1 MNHRISKDAFEKW
14 YNEPSV
20 VAAILPLYLSGL
32 YLSRYGGHKDAP
44 SLHDY
49 FDSKEEAIRHY
60 DYLKNVY
67 QSISAKEIYSPYVF
81 PWESAELTRS
91 EIVLKMAYIT
101 WMTNDSA
108 LKDDLCTC
116 LPSLDTYMRA
126 GYIGVVLN
134 PPTSHLQE
142 EYVLQSLGD
151 RSQDV
156 RDEAYKVLS
165 EMTLAP
171 EQNQKVEELLRFKYS
186 EMRINAI
193 NLLMKQP
200 KEQLSGSIRRLLT
213 DKVAERRLAGLDMM
227 KTIHN
232 IEFLQD
238 TYQELIPTV
247 KEIQKPN
254 AKEKVLIE
262 SLIGDGTEKNTAQHY
277 TKDNGFGL
285 YDPALEVN
293 LPEITQDKGFNV
305 KKAFEFICFGRA
317 KLVFK
322 KLSKYIEIYKN
333 EEFKNG
339 YGEARL
345 VGNSVLINW
354 SNYGG
359 LSGLGFPELWKA
371 FYEEEQLEFRM

>member
-1 MNHRISKDAFEKW
+1 
-14 YNEPSV
+14 
-20 VAAILPLYLSGL
+20 
-32 YLSRYGGHKDAP
+32 
-44 SLHDY
+44 
-49 FDSKEEAIRHY
+49 
-60 DYLKNVY
+60 
-67 QSISAKEIYSPYVF
+67 
-81 PWESAELTRS
+81 
-91 EIVLKMAYIT
+91 MAYIT

-200 KEQLSGSIRRLLT
+200 KEQLSDSIRRLLT

-232 IEFLQD
+232 VEFLQD

-247 KEIQKPN
+247 KDIQKPN

-262 SLIGDGTEKNTAQHY
+262 SLIGDGTEENTAQHY

-305 KKAFEFICFGRA
+305 KKH
-317 KLVFK
+317 
-322 KLSKYIEIYKN
+322 S
-333 EEFKNG
+333 
-339 YGEARL
+339 
-345 VGNSVLINW
+345 NSFA
-354 SNYGG
+354 SEG
-359 LSGLGFPELWKA
+359 LNLYLKTK
-371 FYEEEQLEFRM
+371 QIHRNL

>member
-1 MNHRISKDAFEKW
+1 M
-14 YNEPSV
+14 
-20 VAAILPLYLSGL
+20 AAILPLYLSGL

-165 EMTLAP
+165 EMTLSP
-171 EQNQKVEELLRFKYS
+171 KQNQKVEELLRFKYS

-232 IEFLQD
+232 VEFLQD

-293 LPEITQDKGFNV
+293 LPEIAQDKGFNV
-305 KKAFEFICFGRA
+305 KKHSNSFASEG
-317 KLVFK
+317 LN
-322 KLSKYIEIYKN
+322 LYLKN
-333 EEFKNG
+333 
-339 YGEARL
+339 
-345 VGNSVLINW
+345 
-354 SNYGG
+354 
-359 LSGLGFPELWKA
+359 
-371 FYEEEQLEFRM
+371 

>member
-1 MNHRISKDAFEKW
+1 
-14 YNEPSV
+14 
-20 VAAILPLYLSGL
+20 
-32 YLSRYGGHKDAP
+32 
-44 SLHDY
+44 
-49 FDSKEEAIRHY
+49 
-60 DYLKNVY
+60 
-67 QSISAKEIYSPYVF
+67 
-81 PWESAELTRS
+81 
-91 EIVLKMAYIT
+91 MAYIT

-165 EMTLAP
+165 EMTLSP

-232 IEFLQD
+232 VEFLQD
-238 TYQELIPTV
+238 IYQELIPTV

-254 AKEKVLIE
+254 PKEKVLIE
-262 SLIGDGTEKNTAQHY
+262 SLIGDGTEESVTQHY

-285 YDPALEVN
+285 YDPSLEV
-293 LPEITQDKGFNV
+293 
-305 KKAFEFICFGRA
+305 
-317 KLVFK
+317 
-322 KLSKYIEIYKN
+322 
-333 EEFKNG
+333 
-339 YGEARL
+339 
-345 VGNSVLINW
+345 
-354 SNYGG
+354 
-359 LSGLGFPELWKA
+359 
-371 FYEEEQLEFRM
+371 M